1 MMDYYSNYDP
11 PLYEE
16 ALEIIEKRY
25 LDNIV
30 LYHKNFD
37 LFANNLNMEIVI
49 NNNLEEWRKDCLKVA
64 FEKTNILDEN
74 NYIKY
79 SLTGWCMFGINDII
93 KELIKNSESFY
104 IKKIWELSK

>member
-25 LDNIV
+25 LENIV
-30 LYHKNFD
+30 LYHKNIE
-37 LFANNLNMEIVI
+37 LFANNSNMEIVI
-49 NNNLEEWRKDCLKVA
+49 KNNLEQWRTECLKAA
-64 FEKTNILDEN
+64 FKKSNILNKD

-79 SLTGWCMFGINDII
+79 SLTGWCMFGINEVL
-93 KELIKNSESFY
+93 KELINITEAFY
-104 IKKIWELSK
+104 LEKLWKIYI

>member
-1 MMDYYSNYDP
+1 MDYYSNYDP

-49 NNNLEEWRKDCLKVA
+49 NNNLEEWRKDCLKIA
-64 FEKTNILDEN
+64 FEKADILNEK

-79 SLTGWCMFGINDII
+79 SLSGWCMFGINDVI
-93 KELIKNSESFY
+93 KELIKNSELFY
-104 IKKIWELSK
+104 IKKLWESSE